1 MPKVNPI
8 YIPSTLTKKDRKKQ
22 INSIK
27 KRTNR
32 PKLNSYISK
41 RSKFAKLYEKKYNQK
56 ITNKN
61 YITKNFLSK
70 KGIEL
75 ILNKGKAAYYTSGSR
90 PNQTKESWAYGR
102 LASVILFGPAF
113 YIDQNIAVKY
123 GKQSW
128 IKSKRSKKIK
138 KIKKD

>member
-8 YIPSTLTKKDRKKQ
+8 YIPSTLSKKDRKKQ

-41 RSKFAKLYEKKYNQK
+41 RSKFAKLYENKYYQK

-61 YITKNFLSK
+61 FISKNFISK

-90 PNQTKESWAYGR
+90 PNQTKESWSYGR

-113 YIDQNIAVKY
+113 YIDQNIALKY
-123 GKQSW
+123 GKKSW
-128 IKSKRSKKIK
+128 INLRNKKRSKK
-138 KIKKD
+138 KI